1 MKENK
6 MKQDGF
12 VLRDGTFV
20 KFYRLT
26 DPEFKR
32 MCGLELTDREFTEV
46 NISSNGWEIINSK
59 TNGGKN
65 NED

>member
-6 MKQDGF
+6 TKQDGF

-32 MCGLELTDREFTEV
+32 MCGLELTDREFTEA
-46 NISSNGWEIINSK
+46 NISSNGWEVINNK